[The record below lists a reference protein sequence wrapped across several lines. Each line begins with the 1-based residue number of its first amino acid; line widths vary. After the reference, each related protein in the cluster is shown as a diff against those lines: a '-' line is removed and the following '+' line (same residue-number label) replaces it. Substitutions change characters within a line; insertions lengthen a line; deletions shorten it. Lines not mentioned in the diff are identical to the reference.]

1 MGARSLSRVVMIV
14 CGVLAA
20 LSVAGLITTAVLG
33 ATSEKY
39 GLYGEVAIPGSGQM
53 YLPIGEVVI
62 TFVAGDDDGR
72 PGLTVPQ
79 LNFDITPPPGAPD
92 PTVIEDLGAT
102 VAVDGETHRRVW
114 FMRVAAEGGYRVV
127 TGGQVS
133 GFAEPRLAFG
143 QTISVEGPLWIFTAV
158 SIVSVDLAIAAWW
171 FGRRRSTEIA
181 HQAEPG

>member
-1 MGARSLSRVVMIV
+1 MGGRSLSRVVMIV
-14 CGVLAA
+14 LGVLAA

-33 ATSEKY
+33 VASEKY
-39 GLYGEVAIPGSGQM
+39 GAYGEVAIPGSGQL

-62 TFVAGDDDGR
+62 SFVADDDG

-79 LNFDITPPPGAPD
+79 LNVDITPPPGAPD
-92 PTVIEDLGAT
+92 PTVIEDLGST
-102 VAVDGETHRRVW
+102 VSVDGETHRRVW

-143 QTISVEGPLWIFTAV
+143 PTISVEGPLWVFAAV

-171 FGRRRSTEIA
+171 FGRRRTESANPQGRIDD
-181 HQAEPG
+181 